1 MKEGGAVLSPA
12 ITAWC
17 ARELGAVPV
26 ERLFASAQMS
36 EVAAVRLD
44 DGRRVVIKARPDE
57 SDRARSCV
65 EVQRALADSGFPC
78 PRPLTAVAVVDGR
91 AVHAEQWHPGGDMLR
106 DDGPE
111 TAAKFAVLLATLV
124 TLARQVRVR
133 QVRVRPPLPNPV
145 WLRWD
150 HAEPGLFPAYDWHD
164 SRAGLVAVPPD
175 LEQTVVRVRAR
186 MARAASLE
194 RTVGHG
200 DWESQNVRWRGEDS
214 HAVHD
219 WDSLAWLPEAAIAGA
234 ASGTF
239 ASTEHPTLA
248 SVDSSAAFLDAYQHT
263 RGRAFTD
270 EERQVAWAASVWP
283 TAHNA
288 RTEIL
293 YDKPP
298 IALHALRN
306 QADERL
312 TRAAA

>member
-1 MKEGGAVLSPA
+1 MKEDGAVLSQA

-17 ARELGAVPV
+17 GRELGAVPV
-26 ERLFASAQMS
+26 ERLFASAQTS

-57 SDRARSCV
+57 AGRARSCV

-78 PRPLTAVAVVDGR
+78 PRPLTAVAVVDRR
-91 AVHAEQWHPGGDMLR
+91 AVHAEQWCPGGDMLR

-124 TLARQVRVR
+124 TLARK
-133 QVRVRPPLPNPV
+133 VRVRPPLPNPV

-150 HAEPGLFPAYDWHD
+150 HEEPGLWPAYDWHD
-164 SRAGLVAVPPD
+164 ARAGLVAVPQD
-175 LEQTVVRVRAR
+175 LEQTVVRIRAR

-200 DWESQNVRWRGEDS
+200 DWESQNIRWRGGEA
-214 HAVHD
+214 HTVHD

-234 ASGTF
+234 ASGAF

-248 SVDSSAAFLDAYQHT
+248 PVDSSAAFLDAYQEA
-263 RGRAFTD
+263 RGRAFTS
-270 EERQVAWAASVWP
+270 EERQVAWAASLWP
-283 TAHNA
+283 AAHNA
-288 RTEIL
+288 RTEVL
-293 YDKPP
+293 HGKPP

-306 QADERL
+306 QTDERL
-312 TRAAA
+312 TRADA